1 MRYSHNRNRQ
11 EASLHQRIM
20 AALSDP
26 KLEKFSQALL
36 TNIAHGMPR
45 SKAAAAAAKEAGYG
59 GRSLASNAR
68 KRAVL
73 PQVKARM
80 AELAAP
86 GREAAEKAVAIT
98 VGAAENKLWEIA
110 NVDLGKRAV
119 KVPDQIAAIK
129 TLAQLRGWNAPRENR
144 LEWRTEDWTH

>member
-1 MRYSHNRNRQ
+1 
-11 EASLHQRIM
+11 
-20 AALSDP
+20 
-26 KLEKFSQALL
+26 
-36 TNIAHGMPR
+36 
-45 SKAAAAAAKEAGYG
+45 
-59 GRSLASNAR
+59 
-68 KRAVL
+68 
-73 PQVKARM
+73 M

-129 TLAQLRGWNAPRENR
+129 TLAQLRGWNAPEKTDLSGELKIGRIEQIIVEPKN
-144 LEWRTEDWTH
+144 

>member
-1 MRYSHNRNRQ
+1 
-11 EASLHQRIM
+11 M

-36 TNIAHGMPR
+36 VNIAQGMPR
-45 SKAAAAAAKEAGYG
+45 SRAASEAARAAGYTG
-59 GRSLASNAR
+59 KSVAANAR
-68 KRAVL
+68 KRATL

-86 GREAAEKAVAIT
+86 AREVAEKAVAIT
-98 VGAAENKLWEIA
+98 VGAAEDKLWGIA
-110 NVDLGKRAV
+110 SVNLGKDAV

-129 TLAQLRGWNAPRENR
+129 TLAQFRGWNAPEK
-144 LEWRTEDWTH
+144 TELTTPIKIERIDRIIVDHPKPKTPDKP